1 MKLFIIGNG
10 FDLGHG
16 LPTRYWDF
24 RCFLEEN
31 YYDFLAEFERA
42 YGLFQ
47 FEEPWSNVE
56 QWRNEDRYGREKI
69 LWSQFEKNL
78 PEIGEEDLISS
89 CTDLDLELESGDHYI
104 EDMLRDYF
112 MKKYE
117 YIKKLPE
124 YLKQWVESIRIIGI
138 PKCTALINKR
148 NDDIYVT
155 FNYTR
160 VLERT
165 YHIPRRNILHIHGS
179 LRLYDEDPIIGHRDK
194 DCIERIRERKEQA
207 DRMWDEKLMAICPVI
222 EEYYRKTLKT
232 LRLSTLENFIK
243 GKMLTEIVVIG
254 HSLADVDLPYF
265 ADIDKITGR
274 ELEWKVYCYNKDELA
289 DKKQRL
295 VMAGVDEGRIKLFST
310 DQFYNIKNC

>member
-78 PEIGEEDLISS
+78 PEIEEKDIISS
-89 CTDLDLELESGDHYI
+89 CTDLDLGLESGDHYI

-112 MKKYE
+112 LKKYRLE
-117 YIKKLPE
+117 CHDFSSFK
-124 YLKQWVESIRIIGI
+124 VDGG
-138 PKCTALINKR
+138 
-148 NDDIYVT
+148 V
-155 FNYTR
+155 R
-160 VLERT
+160 V
-165 YHIPRRNILHIHGS
+165 S
-179 LRLYDEDPIIGHRDK
+179 
-194 DCIERIRERKEQA
+194 
-207 DRMWDEKLMAICPVI
+207 
-222 EEYYRKTLKT
+222 
-232 LRLSTLENFIK
+232 
-243 GKMLTEIVVIG
+243 EIVSNGKLISVSLDVGEKRSWLVI
-254 HSLADVDLPYF
+254 DD
-265 ADIDKITGR
+265 DKH
-274 ELEWKVYCYNKDELA
+274 
-289 DKKQRL
+289 
-295 VMAGVDEGRIKLFST
+295 AGVQHGNTFLLFSEGAFVVE
-310 DQFYNIKNC
+310 DGLVVPI